1 MVQTA
6 VDYELTTRDIN
17 ELCESMQKTVFGT
30 RPSDV
35 ESIYYQRVA
44 LVLRHKPLKTSSL
57 ADTLKT
63 KDLAEAG

>member
-6 VDYELTTRDIN
+6 VDYELTACNIN
-17 ELCESMQKTVFGT
+17 ELCESMQKTEVWP

>member
-6 VDYELTTRDIN
+6 VDYELTACNIN
-17 ELCESMQKTVFGT
+17 ELCESMQKTEVWP

-35 ESIYYQRVA
+35 ESLYYQHVA